1 MILIDSSGWLEYF
14 ADGPNARSFAE
25 AILHH
30 QPQDILVPTIIMYE
44 LFKKIALE
52 RGENIAIYLVG
63 QLKTFCII
71 PLEEDIAI
79 TAAKVSMMHRLPMAD
94 SIIYATAQ
102 KYNAVVWTQ
111 DEDFKKLPGTKF
123 IQKKIK

>member
-1 MILIDSSGWLEYF
+1 
-14 ADGPNARSFAE
+14 
-25 AILHH
+25 
-30 QPQDILVPTIIMYE
+30 MYE

-63 QLKTFCII
+63 QLKNFCII

-111 DEDFKKLPGTKF
+111 DENFKKLPGTKF